1 MLDVEVVF
9 VRGVTDV
16 IDLAAQRLEI
26 PAFGLHGLPRLT
38 LTGSRQMLIEQHRGL
53 TRYSAEEIVIALQHG
68 RVRLTGQNLRLVA
81 MDKEA
86 VLIAGEIR
94 GLEYIEN

>member
-1 MLDVEVVF
+1 M
-9 VRGVTDV
+9 RGVTDV
-16 IDLAAQRLEI
+16 IDLAAERLEI

-38 LTGSRQMLIEQHRGL
+38 LTGSRQLLIEQHRGL
-53 TRYSAEEIVIALQHG
+53 TLYSADEIVIALQRG

-86 VLIAGEIR
+86 MLIAGEIKSV
-94 GLEYIEN
+94 EFISS

>member
-1 MLDVEVVF
+1 M
-9 VRGVTDV
+9 RGVTDV
-16 IDLAAQRLEI
+16 IDLAAERLEI

-38 LTGSRQMLIEQHRGL
+38 LTGDRQLLIEQHRGL
-53 TRYSAEEIVIALQHG
+53 TRYSAEEIVIALQKG
-68 RVRLTGQNLRLVA
+68 SVRLMGKNLRLVA

-94 GLEYIEN
+94 CLEYLEN

>member
-1 MLDVEVVF
+1 M
-9 VRGVTDV
+9 RGVTDV
-16 IDLAAQRLEI
+16 IDLAAERLEI

-38 LTGSRQMLIEQHRGL
+38 LTGDRQLLVEQHRGL
-53 TRYSAEEIVIALQHG
+53 TRYSAGEITIALQKG
-68 RVRLTGQNLRLVA
+68 SVRLTGKNLRLVA

-94 GLEYIEN
+94 CLEYLES

>member
-1 MLDVEVVF
+1 M
-9 VRGVTDV
+9 RGVTDV
-16 IDLAAQRLEI
+16 IDLAAERLEI

-38 LTGSRQMLIEQHRGL
+38 LTGDRELLVEQHRGL
-53 TRYSAEEIVIALQHG
+53 TRYSAEGIELALQKG
-68 RVRLTGQNLRLVA
+68 SVRLTGEHLRLVA

-94 GLEYIEN
+94 SLEYLES

>member
-1 MLDVEVVF
+1 M
-9 VRGVTDV
+9 RGVTDV
-16 IDLAAQRLEI
+16 IDLAAERLEI

-38 LTGSRQMLIEQHRGL
+38 LTGDRELLVEQHRGL
-53 TRYSAEEIVIALQHG
+53 TRYSAEGIELALQKG
-68 RVRLTGQNLRLVA
+68 SVRLTGENLRLVA